1 MSEFL
6 YTYGNII
13 ENYYRIVPFNRYR
26 VSDVQAYLYGIN
38 TLEKEVKAETLEE
51 YYWNSPKWFSTVIP
65 MIWFAYK
72 GVFSIDKDFYNQ
84 NVKRLYGIHIYTEE
98 IADFFIRFAADFV
111 KSNL

>member
-1 MSEFL
+1 M
-6 YTYGNII
+6 
-13 ENYYRIVPFNRYR
+13 
-26 VSDVQAYLYGIN
+26 
-38 TLEKEVKAETLEE
+38 KAETLEE

-98 IADFFIRFAADFV
+98 IADFLSDLQLILSKAICEKESEQVEQRYV
-111 KSNL
+111 SIKIWLI